1 MKMVGHWSGQHPLA
15 LLEKGGGGGGGGKGE
30 EGELQ
35 ITILGQT

>member
-1 MKMVGHWSGQHPLA
+1 MVGHWSGQHPLA
-15 LLEKGGGGGGGGKGE
+15 LLEKGGGGGGKGE

>member
-1 MKMVGHWSGQHPLA
+1 MKMVGHWSGQHPLV
-15 LLEKGGGGGGGGKGE
+15 LLEKGGGGKGG